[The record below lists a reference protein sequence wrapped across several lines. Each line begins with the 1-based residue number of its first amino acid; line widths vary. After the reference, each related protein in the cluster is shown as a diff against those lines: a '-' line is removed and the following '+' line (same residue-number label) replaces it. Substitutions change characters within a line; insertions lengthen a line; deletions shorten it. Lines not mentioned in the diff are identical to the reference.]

1 MAKANSTLLP
11 EPVAARRG
19 LLLGALLAFA
29 TPKGTTAAPSAVA
42 RVDAAA
48 AELADALGNMHGNG
62 PWHVTVDHTH
72 GFALILAPQDG
83 GAA

>member
-19 LLLGALLAFA
+19 LLLGALFALA

-48 AELADALGNMHGNG
+48 ADLADALGQLHGG
-62 PWHVTVDHTH
+62 RWSITVDHAH

-83 GAA
+83 GVA